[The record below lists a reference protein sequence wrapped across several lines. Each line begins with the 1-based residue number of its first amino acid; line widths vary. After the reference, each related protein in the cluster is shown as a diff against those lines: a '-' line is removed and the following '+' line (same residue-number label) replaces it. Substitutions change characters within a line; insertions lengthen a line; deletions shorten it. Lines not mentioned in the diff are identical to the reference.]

1 MPIHHFHLECRFKG
15 ANEHERWVRYFTV
28 YRRDH
33 VMAFVHQMVDR
44 DRLFQELD
52 WRCCHTTTEAD
63 HDPIEQEGVIET
75 YPLQL
80 PIIEN
85 E

>member
-1 MPIHHFHLECRFKG
+1 
-15 ANEHERWVRYFTV
+15 
-28 YRRDH
+28 
-33 VMAFVHQMVDR
+33 MAFVHQMVDR

-52 WRCCHTTTEAD
+52 WRCCHTTTKVENES
-63 HDPIEQEGVIET
+63 IEQEDVIET

-80 PIIEN
+80 PILEQ